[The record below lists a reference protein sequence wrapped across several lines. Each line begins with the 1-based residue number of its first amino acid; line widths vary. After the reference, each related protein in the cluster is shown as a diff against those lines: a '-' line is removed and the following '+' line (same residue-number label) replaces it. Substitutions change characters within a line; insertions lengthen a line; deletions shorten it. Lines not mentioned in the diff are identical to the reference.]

1 MGWRIR
7 SVVTLAA
14 AGGLALGG
22 IGASPAAAASQF
34 SPFSNQ
40 IRNCDHVKALFLDGM
55 GSGAGSGWA
64 DVSTGGSNL
73 SAQVHLQ
80 SAWPDSDYH
89 VRLIQLPRSSA
100 APCNVGDPGVSGGVL
115 HTDVSGTATITVS
128 GPTMENANAAW
139 VIVEGPPP
147 PGRIRG
153 DVYTSDF
160 LAKF

>member
-7 SVVTLAA
+7 SVMTLAA
-14 AGGLALGG
+14 VGGVVLGG
-22 IGASPAAAASQF
+22 IGAAPAGASSF

-40 IRNCDHVKALFLDGM
+40 IRNCDHVAALFLDGM
-55 GSGAGSGWA
+55 GSGSGSGWA
-64 DVSTGGSNL
+64 DVSADGSNL
-73 SAQVHLQ
+73 RAQVHLQ
-80 SAWPDSDYH
+80 SARPDSGYH

-115 HTDVSGTATITVS
+115 HTDVSGTGTITVS

-139 VIVEGPPP
+139 VVVEGPPP